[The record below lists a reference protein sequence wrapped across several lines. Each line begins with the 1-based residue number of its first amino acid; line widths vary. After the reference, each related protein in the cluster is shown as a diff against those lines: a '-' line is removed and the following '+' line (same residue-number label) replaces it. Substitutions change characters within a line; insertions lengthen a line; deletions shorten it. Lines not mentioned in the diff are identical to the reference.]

1 MTNGVKKPPLCAN
14 TERFLAKG
22 RGEVPSLDFTGDY
35 AVEWATS
42 IHNRDAAL
50 KKYGKDREEA
60 QRLARDKRQARPNET
75 ITAIADEIHSAFEG
89 EGRLFPY
96 RTIYQWVSEVAPPAV
111 RRPGRPPK
119 K

>member
-1 MTNGVKKPPLCAN
+1 LIELLRRDLKEIESRMTIRLGTMLAAADLVSTRRAAQKRCFMTNGVKKPPLSAG

-22 RGEVPSLDFTGDY
+22 RGEIPSLGFTGDY

-60 QRLARDKRQARPNET
+60 KRLALVNGKSDLMRLSRP
-75 ITAIADEIHSAFEG
+75 
-89 EGRLFPY
+89 
-96 RTIYQWVSEVAPPAV
+96 
-111 RRPGRPPK
+111 
-119 K
+119 

>member
-1 MTNGVKKPPLCAN
+1 MTNRVEKPPLDAA

-22 RGEVPSLDFTGDY
+22 RGELSSLDGTGDY

-50 KKYGKDREEA
+50 KKYGKDQEEA
-60 QRLARDKRQARPNET
+60 ERLALGKWQARPSET
-75 ITAIADEIHSAFEG
+75 ITAIAGEIHSAFEG

-96 RTIYQWVSEVAPPAV
+96 RTVYVWVSKVAPPAV
-111 RRPGRPPK
+111 CKLGRPPK